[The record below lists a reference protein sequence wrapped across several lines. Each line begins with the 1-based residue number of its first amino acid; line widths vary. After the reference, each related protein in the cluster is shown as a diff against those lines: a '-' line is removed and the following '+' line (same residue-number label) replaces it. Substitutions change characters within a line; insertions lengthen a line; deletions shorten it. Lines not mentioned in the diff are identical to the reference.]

1 MANRNVPKINQ
12 RNLDILEQVVL
23 LLLCTSL
30 FVRLYPRSFSEVKL
44 YLLLV
49 LLSEGIVVVLLLIR
63 KPTENISDSL
73 KDWFVAFSGS
83 FLPLLINKGGD
94 PFMPN
99 VGVTL
104 ILLGLLI
111 HIGAKLCLFRSFGI
125 VPANRGVKIK
135 GFYAYVRHPMYA
147 GYFLT
152 HLGYLIAAPT
162 LWNFTIY
169 TCVWGLLLYRIFA
182 EERVLLQSL
191 DYKEYIKRVHY
202 RVIPGIF

>member
-1 MANRNVPKINQ
+1 MTNCDVLERNH

-23 LLLCTSL
+23 LVLCTCL
-30 FVRLYPRSFSEVKL
+30 FFRLWPRSFSEVKL
-44 YLLLV
+44 YLLL
-49 LLSEGIVVVLLLIR
+49 LLISEGIVVILLLIR
-63 KPTENISDSL
+63 RPTGNISYSL

-83 FLPLLINKGGD
+83 FLPLLINSGGD
-94 PFMPN
+94 PFLPN

-182 EERVLLQSL
+182 EERVLLRSL
-191 DYKEYIKRVHY
+191 DYKEYIKRVQY
-202 RVIPGIF
+202 RLIPGVF